1 MLQSVTA
8 MNGFEYIKIAAERGS
23 KLGLERITELCRR
36 LGNPQN
42 KTNIIHIAGTN
53 GKGSFGAMLSAVLS
67 ESGYKVGGF
76 SSPALTDLTDSFRIN
91 GDSISAD
98 DFNEVMADIIPIC
111 EDMADKPTEFEVL
124 TAAAY
129 ELFRRKN
136 CDIAL
141 IECGMGGETDSTNV
155 VNQPVLSVITNIAL
169 DHTAFLGGTI
179 SEIARCKAGI
189 IKPSRPVLYGGNDDE
204 TLEIIRS
211 ISQKNGSQLTLADK
225 DRVTVL
231 ESSIDS
237 VVYSDKAF
245 GRLESPLIGSY
256 QKYNLANVLTAVEI
270 LRNEGMNIPENAV
283 KSGISKAVWQGR
295 FEVVSRNPLIIY
307 DGAHNPDGI
316 IQAAESIS
324 TYISGK
330 IALLIGV
337 MADKEYGLYP
347 EILGKFIDKAFTV
360 IPDNPRSLDSD
371 TLAASFEEKGI
382 AALSCGSV
390 ENGLTQA
397 LEYAKKRNI
406 PLIALGSLYMYG
418 EFRREIMNHELRI
431 MN

>member
-1 MLQSVTA
+1 

-23 KLGLERITELCRR
+23 KLGLERITELCEK

-42 KTNIIHIAGTN
+42 KTKIIHIAGTN
-53 GKGSFGAMLSAVLS
+53 GKGSFGAMLSAVLA
-67 ESGYKVGGF
+67 ESGYKIGGF

-91 GDSISAD
+91 GKSITD
-98 DFNEVMADIIPIC
+98 EEFNSVMADIIPIC

-129 ELFRRKN
+129 ELFSREN

-155 VNQPVLSVITNIAL
+155 VENPLLSVITNIAL
-169 DHTAFLGGTI
+169 DHTAFLGDTI
-179 SEIARCKAGI
+179 EEIARCKAGI
-189 IKPSRPVLYGGNDDE
+189 IKKSRPVLYGGDE
-204 TLEIIRS
+204 LALDTIRN
-211 ISQKNGSQLTLADK
+211 ISQKNGSQLTLVDS
-225 DRVTVL
+225 DRVTIL
-231 ESSIDS
+231 ESDING
-237 VVYSDKAF
+237 VIYSDKVF
-245 GRLESPLIGSY
+245 GRLNSPLIGTY
-256 QKYNLANVLTAVEI
+256 QRGNLANVLTAVEI
-270 LRNEGMNIPENAV
+270 LRNEGMNISENAV
-283 KSGISKAVWQGR
+283 KSGISQAVWKGR
-295 FEVVSRNPLIIY
+295 FEVVSRNPLVIY

-316 IQAAESIS
+316 VQAAESIS

-371 TLAASFEEKGI
+371 ILACAFMEKGI
-382 AALSCGSV
+382 DAVSCGSV
-390 ENGLTQA
+390 GNGLQQA
-397 LEYAKKRNI
+397 VEYAKSRNI
-406 PLIALGSLYMYG
+406 PLIALGSLYMYK
-418 EFRREIMNHELRI
+418 EFSEVIAELLRKY
-431 MN
+431 N

>member
-1 MLQSVTA
+1 

-23 KLGLERITELCRR
+23 KLGLERITELCDR

-42 KTNIIHIAGTN
+42 RTHIIHIAGTN
-53 GKGSFGAMLSAVLS
+53 GKGSFGAMLSTILA
-67 ESGYKVGGF
+67 ESGYKTGGF

-91 GDSISAD
+91 GESISAD
-98 DFNEVMADIIPIC
+98 DFNDVMADIIPLC
-111 EDMADKPTEFEVL
+111 EAMADKPTEFEVL

-129 ELFRRKN
+129 ELFNRKN

-155 VNQPVLSVITNIAL
+155 LEYPVLSVITNIAL

-179 SEIARCKAGI
+179 EEIARCKAGI
-189 IKPSRPVLYGGNDDE
+189 IKPTRPVLYGGNDDGALE
-204 TLEIIRS
+204 TIRS

-231 ESSIDS
+231 ESDING

-245 GRLESPLIGSY
+245 GRLKSQLIGSY

-270 LRNEGMNIPENAV
+270 LRSEGMNIPENAV
-283 KSGISKAVWQGR
+283 KSGIEKAVWHGR
-295 FEVVSRNPLIIY
+295 FEVVSRNPLVIY

-337 MADKEYGLYP
+337 MSDKEYGLYP
-347 EILGKFIDKAFTV
+347 EILGKFIDKAFAV

-371 TLAASFEEKGI
+371 ILARAFTEKGI
-382 AALSCGSV
+382 DAVSCGSV
-390 ENGLTQA
+390 ESGLTQA
-397 LEYAKKRNI
+397 LEYAKSRNI

-418 EFRREIMNHELRI
+418 EFSQGIKNYE
-431 MN
+431 

>member
-1 MLQSVTA
+1 

-23 KLGLERITELCRR
+23 KLGLERIKELCKR
-36 LGNPQN
+36 LDNPQN
-42 KTNIIHIAGTN
+42 KTHIIHIAGTN
-53 GKGSFGAMLSAVLS
+53 GKGSFGAMLSAILGD
-67 ESGYKVGGF
+67 SGYTVGSF

-91 GDSISAD
+91 GENISAD

-124 TAAAY
+124 TAVAY

-136 CDIAL
+136 CDIVL

-155 VNQPVLSVITNIAL
+155 VEYPVLSVITNIAL

-179 SEIARCKAGI
+179 EEIAKCKAGI
-189 IKPSRPVLYGGNDDE
+189 IKRTRPVLYGGNADE
-204 TLEIIRS
+204 ALEIIRS

-231 ESSIDS
+231 ESDING
-237 VVYSDKAF
+237 VLYSDKAF
-245 GRLESPLIGSY
+245 GRLKSRLIGSY

-270 LRNEGMNIPENAV
+270 LRNEGMKIPDNAV
-283 KSGISKAVWQGR
+283 KSGIEKAVWHGR

-324 TYISGK
+324 RYISGK

-371 TLAASFEEKGI
+371 TLAAAFEEKGI
-382 AALSCGSV
+382 DALSCGSV
-390 ENGLTQA
+390 ENGFAQA
-397 LEYAKKRNI
+397 LEYAKNRNI
-406 PLIALGSLYMYG
+406 PLIVLGSLYMYG
-418 EFRREIMNHELRI
+418 EFRQEIKNYELRI

>member
-1 MLQSVTA
+1 

-23 KLGLERITELCRR
+23 KLGLERITELCKR
-36 LGNPQN
+36 LDNPQN
-42 KTNIIHIAGTN
+42 KTHIIHIAGTN
-53 GKGSFGAMLSAVLS
+53 GKGSFGAMLSAILGD
-67 ESGYKVGGF
+67 SGYTVGSF

-91 GDSISAD
+91 GENISVD

-129 ELFRRKN
+129 ELFSQKK
-136 CDIAL
+136 CDISL

-155 VNQPVLSVITNIAL
+155 VEYPVLSVITNIAL
-169 DHTAFLGGTI
+169 DHTAFLGDTI
-179 SEIARCKAGI
+179 EEIAKCKAGI
-189 IKPSRPVLYGGNDDE
+189 IKRTRPVLYGGNDDE
-204 TLEIIRS
+204 ALGIIRS

-231 ESSIDS
+231 ESDING
-237 VVYSDKAF
+237 VIYSDKAF
-245 GRLESPLIGSY
+245 GRLKSRLIGSY

-283 KSGISKAVWQGR
+283 KSGIEKAVWHGR

-371 TLAASFEEKGI
+371 TLAAAFEEKGI
-382 AALSCGSV
+382 EAVSCGSV
-390 ENGLTQA
+390 ENGFAQA
-397 LEYAKKRNI
+397 LEYAKSRNI
-406 PLIALGSLYMYG
+406 PLIVLGSLYMYG
-418 EFRREIMNHELRI
+418 EFRQEIKNYELRI